1 MKKQKGALRSGVL
14 GNPLEMGFWI
24 LEQWLSLRQKQKNL
38 IPFFQDN
45 FIKTIAIYGMGGG
58 LGKRLYEELQ
68 NSEIKI
74 RYAIDRNPGA
84 KTKLD
89 FEVYGLKEPAL
100 SSVDAIVVTPVYD
113 YWPIVGSLEMKTNAP
128 ILSLKDIVDYCVTG
142 G

>member
-1 MKKQKGALRSGVL
+1 MEWGV
-14 GNPLEMGFWI
+14 
-24 LEQWLSLRQKQKNL
+24 
-38 IPFFQDN
+38 
-45 FIKTIAIYGMGGG
+45 